1 MQKLIV
7 ASTYVRMYISF
18 NSKPEG
24 LGENIKMDLKKL
36 FSVCYLCFFILS
48 LLATTANAQSRIS
61 LNNELTDLLNS
72 HPLGLDGFKL
82 PAPDQLNLIPQD
94 WVNNPL
100 TSQKVALG
108 ALLYHETAVGTETP
122 SQDRQETY
130 SCATC
135 HHAAAGFKAGI
146 PQGIADGGV
155 GFADAGASRVLGEG
169 LNPDALDGDPDKPD
183 IQPVASPT
191 TLNSAYQP
199 VMLWNGSF
207 GNGADGINGGV
218 AGVNDAGPMGIK
230 ANEFGLPGLET
241 QVLAGT
247 RVHRLRF
254 DDGSV
259 LQTNRRY
266 ERLYR
271 RAFPDGDTGFIPPGS
286 DVTSEALG
294 AAKAIAAYERT
305 LLANEA
311 PFQRWLNG
319 SKRALSVSQLRG
331 ALLFFGS
338 ADCVECHTGPA
349 LSSLPDA
356 TEDRIFFNVG
366 FADFDTSDPQ
376 IHGSVPADVKS
387 GRGGFT
393 GQQRDDNKFK
403 IATLYN
409 AGDASVLGH
418 GSSFTSV
425 GEVIRYKNMGVSQ
438 RTGTFRR
445 NLASEFQPLGLNEQ
459 ELNDLIN
466 FVENGLRDSDLARYQ
481 PKSLPTGNCFP
492 AADMQSA
499 LDLECF

>member
-1 MQKLIV
+1 MKLNRAVGFSYIWFLTV
-7 ASTYVRMYISF
+7 ALLTSTA
-18 NSKPEG
+18 
-24 LGENIKMDLKKL
+24 D
-36 FSVCYLCFFILS
+36 
-48 LLATTANAQSRIS
+48 AQSRKALS
-61 LNNELTDLLNS
+61 NQLTDLLNT

-82 PAPDQLNLIPQD
+82 PAPDQLDLIPQD
-94 WVNNPL
+94 RVNNPL
-100 TSQKVALG
+100 TPEKVKLG
-108 ALLYHETAVGTETP
+108 ALLYHETGVGTATL

-155 GFADAGASRVLGEG
+155 GFADAGASRVLGTG
-169 LNPDALDGDPDKPD
+169 LDPDAPDVDPAKPD
-183 IQPVASPT
+183 IQPIASPT

-207 GNGADGINGGV
+207 GNGADGIN
-218 AGVNDAGPMGIK
+218 AGVDGVNEAGPAGIK

-247 RVHRLRF
+247 RVHRLSF
-254 DDGSV
+254 DPGSV

-266 ERLYR
+266 KRLYR
-271 RAFPDGDTGFIPPGS
+271 RAFPGGDTGFIPDGS
-286 DVTSEALG
+286 EVSPEALG

-319 SKRALSVSQLRG
+319 STRALNASQLRG
-331 ALLFFGS
+331 ALAFFGS
-338 ADCVECHTGPA
+338 AGCVECHTGPA

-356 TEDRIFFNVG
+356 SEDNIFFNVG

-376 IHGSVPADVKS
+376 IHGSVPADVRL

-418 GSSFTSV
+418 GSSFRSV
-425 GEVIRYKNMGVSQ
+425 GDVIRYKNNGVSQ

-445 NLASEFQPLGLNEQ
+445 NTATEFHPL
-459 ELNDLIN
+459 ELNQRELIDLIN
-466 FVENGLRDSDLARYQ
+466 FVENGLRDSNLARYQ
-481 PKSLPTGNCFP
+481 PRSLPTGNCFP
-492 AADMQSA
+492 AADFQSA
-499 LDLECF
+499 LDLNCF